1 MATCANHPQTGAAA
15 YCRTCGKPL
24 CDQCKRDV
32 RGVIYCEECLA
43 ARVGDPAMAGA
54 VPPPIPGTA
63 ATPGSGNPVLAA
75 ILGFLFPGVGAMYN
89 GQFAKALVHVGIF
102 ILLIKLA
109 DETNGLFGL
118 GIAAWVFYM
127 AFDAYHT
134 ARARQLG
141 MPTPDFIGINRL
153 FGIKEDPRYA
163 AAPVAGGEVAPESQS
178 APSCERG
185 GVPAGAYWLIGLGC
199 FFLLMNSG
207 LFDIRWGRFMWEF
220 VVIGVGFYLGFG
232 RWTGTGSRRRCFCPC
247 ARCRMRYMTG
257 PAMMITV
264 GVLGLLAAMH
274 ILPWRNSWPLFLIV
288 LGAIRLAQ
296 MSASAEG
303 HVEYTP
309 PAAGGPMPPPP
320 PATAEPTSTTT
331 GGV

>member
-15 YCRTCGKPL
+15 FCRTCGKPL
-24 CDQCKRDV
+24 CEQCKRDV

-54 VPPPIPGTA
+54 AVPPIPPGAA

-89 GQFAKALVHVGIF
+89 GQFAKALVHVGVF
-102 ILLIKLA
+102 ILLIKLT
-109 DETNGLFGL
+109 DDTNGLFGL
-118 GIAAWVFYM
+118 GIAAWIFYM

-134 ARARQLG
+134 AKARQMG
-141 MPTPDFIGINRL
+141 MPAPDFIGINRM

-163 AAPVAGGEVAPESQS
+163 SAPVVGGEVSPEMQPEAS
-178 APSCERG
+178 ERS
-185 GVPAGAYWLIGLGC
+185 GVPVGAYWLIGLGC

-207 LFDIRWGRFMWEF
+207 LFDIRWGRYLWEF
-220 VVIGVGFYLGFG
+220 VLIGVGIYLGFG
-232 RWTGTGSRRRCFCPC
+232 RWTGTSSRRRGFCSC

-257 PAMMITV
+257 PAMLITV
-264 GVLGLLAAMH
+264 GVLGLLAATR
-274 ILPWRNSWPLFLIV
+274 ILPWHNSWPLFLIV

-303 HVEYTP
+303 HVEYVP
-309 PAAGGPMPPPP
+309 PAPGAPMPPPP
-320 PATAEPTSTTT
+320 ATTESTSTTT

>member
-24 CDQCKRDV
+24 CEHCKRDV

-54 VPPPIPGTA
+54 VPPPIPPAGA

-89 GQFAKALVHVGIF
+89 GQFVKALVHVGIF

-109 DETNGLFGL
+109 DDVNGIFGL

-134 ARARQLG
+134 AKARQLG
-141 MPTPDFIGINRL
+141 LSAPDFLGINRA
-153 FGIKEDPRYA
+153 FGIREDRRYA
-163 AAPVAGGEVAPESQS
+163 AAPVAGGVTTPVPTEVEQD
-178 APSCERG
+178 R
-185 GVPAGAYWLIGLGC
+185 GVPASAYWLIGIGA
-199 FFLLMNSG
+199 FLFLVFNLNVHISFLVVAGVLLAGWG
-207 LFDIRWGRFMWEF
+207 LFLIYQRWSGARS
-220 VVIGVGFYLGFG
+220 Y
-232 RWTGTGSRRRCFCPC
+232 CKCQ
-247 ARCRMRYMTG
+247 RCRTYGLMG
-257 PAMMITV
+257 PAAMCTV
-264 GVLGLLAAMH
+264 GILLLLQGLHLARFERLAP
-274 ILPWRNSWPLFLIV
+274 IILIV
-288 LGAIRLAQ
+288 LGAVRLIQ
-296 MSASAEG
+296 MSASTEG
-303 HVEYTP
+303 HVDYVP
-309 PAAGGPMPPPP
+309 PVPHTPMPPPRA
-320 PATAEPTSTTT
+320 ATSEPTSTTT

>member
-24 CDQCKRDV
+24 CEQCKRDV

-54 VPPPIPGTA
+54 VPPPPIPPAPAGGA
-63 ATPGSGNPVLAA
+63 NPVLAA
-75 ILGFLFPGVGAMYN
+75 LLGFIPGVGAMFN
-89 GQFAKALVHVGIF
+89 GQFVKALVHVGIF
-102 ILLIKLA
+102 ILLIKLT
-109 DETNGLFGL
+109 DETNGLFGI

-141 MPTPDFIGINRL
+141 LPAPDFIGINRL

-163 AAPVAGGEVAPESQS
+163 AAPVAAGEVAEPQAETHD
-178 APSCERG
+178 R

-199 FFLLMNSG
+199 FFLLVNSG
-207 LFDIRWGRFMWEF
+207 LFEIRWGRFLWEF
-220 VVIGVGFYLGFG
+220 VVIGVGIYLGFG
-232 RWTGTGSRRRCFCPC
+232 RWTGTTSRRRGFCTC

-264 GVLGLLAAMH
+264 GVLGLLAATH

-296 MSASAEG
+296 MSASTEG
-303 HVEYTP
+303 HIEYVP
-309 PAAGGPMPPPP
+309 PVPGAQVPPPPP
-320 PATAEPTSTTT
+320 PATEPNSTTT

>member
-89 GQFAKALVHVGIF
+89 GQFAKALVHVGVF
-102 ILLIKLA
+102 ILLIKLT
-109 DETNGLFGL
+109 DDTNGLFGL
-118 GIAAWVFYM
+118 GIAAWIFYM

-141 MPTPDFIGINRL
+141 MPAPDFLGINRL

-163 AAPVAGGEVAPESQS
+163 AAPVAGGEVAAAS
-178 APSCERG
+178 AAEVPDR
-185 GVPAGAYWLIGLGC
+185 GVPMGAYWLIGIGA
-199 FFLLMNSG
+199 FLLLVFNLDLHVSFWTVLGIALTAWGGFLIYQRVTGARSYCQCQRCKTCG
-207 LFDIRWGRFMWEF
+207 LMGPAAAATF
-220 VVIGVGFYLGFG
+220 GVLLILQGLHVARFG
-232 RWTGTGSRRRCFCPC
+232 R
-247 ARCRMRYMTG
+247 
-257 PAMMITV
+257 
-264 GVLGLLAAMH
+264 LL
-274 ILPWRNSWPLFLIV
+274 PLVLIV
-288 LGAIRLAQ
+288 LGAVRLVQ
-296 MSASAEG
+296 MSASGEG
-303 HVEYTP
+303 HVDYVP
-309 PAAGGPMPPPP
+309 PLVSAPGT
-320 PATAEPTSTTT
+320 PATPSSVESNSTTT